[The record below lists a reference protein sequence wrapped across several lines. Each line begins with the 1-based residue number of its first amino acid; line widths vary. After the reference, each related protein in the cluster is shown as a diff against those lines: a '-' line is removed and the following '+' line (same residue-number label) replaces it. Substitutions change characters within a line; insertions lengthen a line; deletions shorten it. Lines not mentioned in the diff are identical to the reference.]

1 MEDVL
6 KIIEHNI
13 SLLLDKSERVR
24 ELTSEMY
31 REVALSAEKSH
42 EISSP
47 YDLMRI
53 FESIHG
59 KNFCDANL
67 LNFAE
72 YCGEIS
78 CVCGDKFGSFST
90 QKWSDKSFASIA
102 YMQNSY
108 SDAAYRKFSA
118 RFEKAS
124 AIYFPG
130 FREVCEDVYYGR
142 STHAIIPVYTSKD
155 GQLLSFRKLITKYEL
170 KIVCECNVEMNDDSI
185 MRFALLQK
193 GLIIPDGNARLDL
206 SVILPSH
213 IRSGDFM
220 ASVEMM
226 GGRIIMINSN
236 PLEYSDDKYEISILI
251 DVGSVDL
258 NALYLFLEGAQISYD
273 IVGLFDT
280 LDDHN

>member
-13 SLLLDKSERVR
+13 SLLFDKSERAR
-24 ELTSEMY
+24 ELSREMY
-31 REVALSAEKSH
+31 REVALSAKKSH

-67 LNFAE
+67 LSFAE

-78 CVCGDKFGSFST
+78 DVCGEKFGAFSA
-90 QKWSDKSFASIA
+90 QELSEKSFAGIA
-102 YMQNSY
+102 YMPNSY
-108 SDAAYRKFSA
+108 SDAAYRKFSS
-118 RFEKAS
+118 RFRKAS

-170 KIVCECNVEMNDDSI
+170 KIVCECTVEMNDDSI

-193 GLIIPDGNARLDL
+193 GLSVPEGNARLDL

-213 IRSGDFM
+213 ISFGDFM
-220 ASVEMM
+220 ASVEVM

-236 PLEYSDDKYEISILI
+236 PLEYSDDKYEISILA
-251 DVGSVDL
+251 DVGHVDL

-273 IVGLFDT
+273 IIGLFDI